1 MLKKIKKKISI
12 LNVIFCHLI
21 SDFKLNLISLL
32 LKKNSSYKKYVDEFK
47 SKGFVVIPGYLNNEQ
62 VTKVF
67 KLNIDELNKVPKN
80 LVQERMSNIKLDNGV
95 LIEKIKGS
103 IKLKNIENSNS
114 DLKKLFKLNYIS
126 IFSGFYSYGIFN
138 LKKFLYSIIHG
149 PLLLYNLT
157 HDGSFK
163 HYAVPD
169 RVLDE
174 VIAGDPHIDSPLPGI
189 KAFVALKGLN
199 EDNGPF
205 CYFESSNSFKHLK
218 NFYIKL
224 FFTEKNIT
232 NIENT
237 SRTLSNELISYCE
250 NNFNLYKA
258 TINAGDLVIFDTCGV
273 HFASKLLKG
282 QRHLM
287 FLYY

>member
-1 MLKKIKKKISI
+1 MIKKIKKNISI
-12 LNVIFCHLI
+12 FNVILCHFI
-21 SDFKLNLISLL
+21 SNLKLNFISLVL
-32 LKKNSSYKKYVDEFK
+32 NKNSSYKKYIDEFK
-47 SKGFVVIPGYLNNEQ
+47 SKGCVVIPGYFSEKE
-62 VTKVF
+62 VSKVF
-67 KLNIDELNKVPKN
+67 KLNIDELNKVPQD
-80 LVQERMSNIKLDNGV
+80 LVQERMDNIKLDSGV
-95 LIEKIKGS
+95 LIEKIRGS
-103 IKLKNIENSNS
+103 IKLKNIENSNN

-126 IFSGFYSYGIFN
+126 IFSGFYSYGILN
-138 LKKFLYSIIHG
+138 LKKFLYSVIHG

-169 RVLDE
+169 KVLDE

-189 KAFVALKGLN
+189 KAFVALKTLN
-199 EDNGPF
+199 IDNGPF

-224 FFTEKNIT
+224 FFAEKKID

-237 SRTLSNELISYCE
+237 SRTLNKELISYCK

-273 HFASKLLKG
+273 HFASKLEKG